1 MQMKELIACGFISFC
16 VSGFTMPILV
26 TISKRLGALS
36 ELGERHV
43 GKLPIGRLGGFGI
56 LLGMVFSVICISM
69 SYKNIRDKMVEVE
82 GQVIGIVLGL
92 SIVSLVGFWDD
103 LRRLPAIYKLVGQVI
118 AAAIAY
124 SFGLKI
130 SAIDS
135 ILFGTVHLG
144 WFSLPITM
152 LWIVGVVNA
161 VNLIDG
167 LDGLAGGVLLFA
179 SVVNF
184 TAAIISEA
192 IFPAVLMVAMVGG
205 VLGFLLYNWY
215 PAKIYLG
222 DGGAYCLGFVL
233 SIGGLLAPFQK
244 ASTSVALMV
253 PILAVGLPI
262 FDTLLTIFR
271 RFVKRR
277 GIFVPD
283 RGHLHHILLDSGI
296 SHKRVVIGL
305 YLICCALCSTAILI
319 VLRRNREFG
328 VLLLFS
334 SVCACAYWGF
344 SVRSQL
350 LFAMKKIVGGHS
362 KC

>member
-1 MQMKELIACGFISFC
+1 MKEFMICGFLSFS
-16 VSGFTMPILV
+16 VSVFTMPILV

-36 ELGERHV
+36 DVGDRHV
-43 GKLPIGRLGGFGI
+43 GKSPVGRLGGFGV
-56 LLGMVFSVICISM
+56 LLGMVLSVMCISM
-69 SYKNIRDKMVEVE
+69 SYKTIGDKIVEFE
-82 GQVIGIVLGL
+82 EQVTGVILGL
-92 SIVSLVGFWDD
+92 AFVSFVGFWDD
-103 LRRLPAIYKLVGQVI
+103 LRRLPAIYKLVGQVM
-118 AAAIAY
+118 AASIAY
-124 SFGLKI
+124 IFGLKI
-130 SAIDS
+130 TAIDL
-135 ILFGTVHLG
+135 IVFGTVHLG
-144 WFSLPITM
+144 WLSLPVTL
-152 LWIVGVVNA
+152 LWIVGIINA

-179 SVVNF
+179 SVINF
-184 TAAIISEA
+184 TAAIVSGA
-192 IFPAVLMVAMVGG
+192 IFPAVLMAAMVGG

-244 ASTSVALMV
+244 ASTSVALLV
-253 PILAVGLPI
+253 PILALGLPI

-305 YLICCALCSTAILI
+305 YLISCALCSTAILI

-328 VLLLFS
+328 IFLIS
-334 SVCACAYWGF
+334 SSFCACVYWGV

-350 LFAMKKIVGGHS
+350 HFAMKKIMGGHS
-362 KC
+362 